1 MRYLLTFSY
10 DGTLF
15 FGYQK
20 QNGKRSVQEEVE
32 SVLSKI
38 NNEKTVISASG
49 RTDRGVHALN
59 QKAHFDS
66 SKTFDLDRLRHS
78 MNKMLPPDIF
88 IKKIENVSDTF
99 HARFDVVKKEYVY
112 KINVGE
118 YNPLDRNYVYQYN
131 WKLDVDKMRDAIKYF
146 VGTHNFKSVTKTIT
160 EEKDYVRTIYD
171 ASIEFDNN
179 IITITFS
186 GSGFMRYMVR
196 NMVGLLIAVGESKLE
211 PSDISSILDKEN
223 RIFAKKTA
231 PSEGLYLKN
240 VYY

>member
-20 QNGKRSVQEEVE
+20 QNSKRSVQEEIE

-38 NNEKTVISASG
+38 NNEKIVLSASG

-66 SKTFDLDRLRHS
+66 SKPFDLDRLRHS

-196 NMVGLLIAVGESKLE
+196 NMVGLLIAVGESKIE